1 MSMSP
6 DERINLLSEIE
17 KIRSTIETLE
27 KLQSEVRQ
35 QQSWFGGGSDS
46 SRTQLVA
53 LRKELARDM
62 EQLHAS

>member
-1 MSMSP
+1 MSH

-27 KLQSEVRQ
+27 RLQSEVRQ
-35 QQSWFGGGSDS
+35 QQSWFGDGSDN

>member
-1 MSMSP
+1 MSHE
-6 DERINLLSEIE
+6 ERINLLSEID

-27 KLQSEVRQ
+27 KLQSAVCRRP
-35 QQSWFGGGSDS
+35 SWFGSGSET
-46 SRTQLVA
+46 SRTQLAA